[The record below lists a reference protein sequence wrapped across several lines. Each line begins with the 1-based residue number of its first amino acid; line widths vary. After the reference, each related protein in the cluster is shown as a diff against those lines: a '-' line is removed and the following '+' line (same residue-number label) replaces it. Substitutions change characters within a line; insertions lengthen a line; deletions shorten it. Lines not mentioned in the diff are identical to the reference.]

1 MQSAET
7 APPAPESPDAAVLT
21 APFTARLRAA
31 WHVLFGNVLSWNDPQ
46 YLATRS
52 STDRALRFILALLFI
67 QRASYLLP
75 AIAAAATAPPI
86 TYQSATL
93 NAALLALAGSWN
105 VALLL
110 IARRRGWF
118 PRWTIWTDLALV
130 VALLF
135 ISSRNVTGAD
145 VFSDSNWP
153 VQLALAAAA
162 LTAAAF
168 RPWLAATCLAIIAA
182 ALLAAAYLHD
192 NQLDLL
198 AQPTLSVLNGCL
210 WYAVAAHFVRRYLSG
225 QGRILE
231 KIQSEQ
237 LRAETQRA
245 ASSARAT
252 ERQTQY
258 RHLHNTVLTT
268 LTAIARGG
276 LDHKTTEVQR
286 RCAAEAAYL
295 RALITNDPETNIATE
310 SRLQNVMSA
319 TLADVEA
326 LGLEVHVK
334 QHSLPERI
342 PGNRCDTLS
351 EAVREALNNV
361 LKHSGTT
368 EAWLTAFADDTSL
381 TVRIVDRGRGFD
393 PATTP
398 RGYGITHAIEANMHD
413 IGGTA
418 SIDSSPGDGT
428 IVELSAPLGE

>member
-1 MQSAET
+1 MQSAEA
-7 APPAPESPDAAVLT
+7 APPAPQSRDTAVLT
-21 APFTARLRAA
+21 TPFTARLRVA
-31 WHVLFGNVLSWNDPQ
+31 WHILFGNVLSWNDPQ

-75 AIAAAATAPPI
+75 AIATAATAPPS
-86 TYQSATL
+86 TYQDTALNTVLLVLATGW
-93 NAALLALAGSWN
+93 NIALI
-105 VALLL
+105 L

-118 PRWTIWTDLALV
+118 PRWAIWTDLALV
-130 VALLF
+130 TALLF
-135 ISSRNVTGAD
+135 ISSRNIAD
-145 VFSDSNWP
+145 AGVFSDSNWP
-153 VQLALAAAA
+153 VTLALAASA

-182 ALLAAAYLHD
+182 SLLAVAQLHD
-192 NQLDLL
+192 NQVALL
-198 AQPTLSVLNGCL
+198 SQPTLSVLNGCL

-225 QGRILE
+225 QGLILE
-231 KIQSEQ
+231 KIQAEQ
-237 LRAETQRA
+237 LHAETQRA
-245 ASSARAT
+245 ASAARAA

-295 RALITNDPETNIATE
+295 RNLITNDPETDIATE
-310 SRLQNVMSA
+310 SRLQNLMSA
-319 TLADVEA
+319 TLADIEA

-368 EAWLTAFADDTSL
+368 EAWLTAFTDETRL

-393 PATTP
+393 TATTP
-398 RGYGITHAIEANMHD
+398 RGYGITHAIEANMHE
-413 IGGTA
+413 IGGTTL
-418 SIDSSPGDGT
+418 IDSSPGDGT
-428 IVELSAPLGE
+428 IVELTVSLQE